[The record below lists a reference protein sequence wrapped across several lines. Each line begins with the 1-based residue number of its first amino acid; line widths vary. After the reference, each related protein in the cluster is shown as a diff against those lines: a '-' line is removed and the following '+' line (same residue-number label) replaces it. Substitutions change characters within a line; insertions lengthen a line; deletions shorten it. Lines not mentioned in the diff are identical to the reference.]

1 MNKKIL
7 GGLVVVVVC
16 VALAYAAATKFTNVW
31 VTGTLQVD
39 GVSTFNGRTVMVGG
53 VQVPIV
59 DVAVS
64 TPAAAGLLAATTNYV
79 LYISSSNISPASW
92 LKVGAQ

>member
-1 MNKKIL
+1 MKKKIL
-7 GGLVVVVVC
+7 LGT
-16 VALAYAAATKFTNVW
+16 LAVGILAATVYAAATKFTDLW
-31 VTGTLQVD
+31 VSGTMRVD

-53 VQVPIV
+53 VQVPV
-59 DVAVS
+59 VNVAVS

-79 LYISSSNISPASW
+79 LYISSNNQTPSNW